1 MERLFVKKRPSLARN
16 VGDAGGAW
24 VRLLVQGP
32 ALGPPKADTTY
43 AHRRKP
49 PPQAVSRAP

>member
-43 AHRRKP
+43 AHRRKL
-49 PPQAVSRAP
+49 